1 MSTGASSYAIHSVY
15 LRQNDVVITKML
27 ASGFTG
33 EISMPAATEVKRET
47 LNIRIKPEER
57 NLIDRA
63 AKTRG
68 KNRTDFILD
77 AARLAAED
85 ALLDQVAI
93 SVSPQAYEQF
103 LARLDMPPQ
112 ANERLRKTM
121 QTPAP
126 WERG

>member
-1 MSTGASSYAIHSVY
+1 
-15 LRQNDVVITKML
+15 ML
-27 ASGFTG
+27 LLGFEG
-33 EISMPAATEVKRET
+33 ENSMPAALEVKRET

-85 ALLDQVAI
+85 ALLDQVII
-93 SVSPQAYEQF
+93 SVSSEAYSQF
-103 LARLDMPPQ
+103 LARLDMPPKPNQ
-112 ANERLRKTM
+112 RLRKTM
-121 QTPAP
+121 QTLPP
-126 WERG
+126 WER